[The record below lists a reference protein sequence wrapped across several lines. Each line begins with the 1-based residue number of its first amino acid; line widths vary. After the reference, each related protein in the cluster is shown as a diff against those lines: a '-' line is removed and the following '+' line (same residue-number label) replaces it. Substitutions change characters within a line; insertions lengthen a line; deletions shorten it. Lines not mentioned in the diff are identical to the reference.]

1 MTEENQQTATE
12 DLTEPDAL
20 IYTYSVRRFLEDRM
34 PKVVILR
41 IGHRVF
47 RDSRVTT
54 HVCLTARAL
63 GANGVIIADQEDKV
77 VESTIRDV
85 TNRFGGPFDVQS
97 GKPWKQAVRDWRAIG
112 GRIVHLTAYGLP
124 LPKTLPEIQDTD
136 KDLLVVVGSEKMPGE
151 IFKLAD
157 WNVSVTSQPMSE
169 VAALVIFLE
178 WFKQHQ
184 EFEHEFSKAQVQI
197 VPSRSGKEIQ
207 TFSA

>member
-1 MTEENQQTATE
+1 LAR
-12 DLTEPDAL
+12 
-20 IYTYSVRRFLEDRM
+20 IF
-34 PKVVILR
+34 ILR

-63 GANGVIIADQEDKV
+63 GADGVIIADQEDKV

-85 TNRFGGPFDVQS
+85 TDRFGGPFDVQS
-97 GKPWKQAVRDWRAIG
+97 GKPWKQAIRDWRTLG

-124 LPKTLPEIQDTD
+124 LPKILTEIQNV
-136 KDLLVVVGSEKMPGE
+136 KGDLLVVVGSEKMPGE

-157 WNVSVTSQPMSE
+157 WNVSVTNQPMSE
-169 VAALVIFLE
+169 VAALAVFLD
-178 WFKQHQ
+178 WFKQHR
-184 EFEHEFSKAQVQI
+184 EFEHEFSKARVQI

-207 TFSA
+207 QVST

>member
-1 MTEENQQTATE
+1 MAR
-12 DLTEPDAL
+12 
-20 IYTYSVRRFLEDRM
+20 IF
-34 PKVVILR
+34 ILR

-63 GANGVIIADQEDKV
+63 GADGVIIADQEDKV

-97 GKPWKQAVRDWRAIG
+97 GKPWKQAIRDWRAIG

-124 LPKTLPEIQDTD
+124 LPKMLPEIRDID
-136 KDLLVVVGSEKMPGE
+136 KDLLVVVGSEKMSGE

-157 WNVSVTSQPMSE
+157 WNVSVTNQPMSE
-169 VAALVIFLE
+169 VAALAIFLD
-178 WFKQHQ
+178 WFKQHR
-184 EFEHEFSKAQVQI
+184 EFEHEFSKAQIQI

-207 TFSA
+207 TLSA